1 MLSPRNVTASDSAC
15 SPVPAQAEQLTAR
28 TKRIALSRIIWLL
41 VSASTWRTCL
51 RALQKVPW

>member
-1 MLSPRNVTASDSAC
+1 MLNPRKVTARDSGR
-15 SPVPAQAEQLTAR
+15 SPEPWQTGQTVLR

-41 VSASTWRTCL
+41 VSARVWRTCL